1 MNPKIK
7 NRNTLLQT
15 GDIESRRI
23 VLDVAEATL
32 KRLDSYHRIH
42 SILSIDSHILT
53 IGKKQWDLS
62 QKKNIYLI
70 GAGKACN
77 AMALAVEK
85 SMGDWLTEG
94 IAIVKLIEPADK
106 NFIKTRVYVGG
117 HPLPNE
123 EGVLASKEVLSLI
136 DKATKDDLFICVMS
150 GGSSALMSY
159 PIEGITLQDEIDT
172 NDVLLKSGAGI
183 AEINSIRRHISRMN
197 GGRMAQRIA
206 EKGAELIGFNISDSI
221 SNPPTGDI
229 SVPWPNFSGTPMG
242 PDLSTLESAR
252 KVIIKYDLMHRL
264 PQSVIRYLY
273 DCTSANETPKAFP
286 QNTYYQINTLPDSCI
301 YAQQAAEEMG
311 IPSIILSTFIEGE
324 AKDVGTLM
332 ASIAREIQK
341 YRHPISPP
349 CLVLSAGEAVTTI
362 TDNASIKGHG
372 GPSQEMALSFAISA
386 AKAKGI
392 CFLSID
398 SEGTDGTTMAAGG
411 ITDSQSLNNAI
422 AAGIDIYASLR
433 SHASFE
439 ALEAINSTIIT
450 GNTGT
455 NICDINIM
463 YIPEY

>member
-32 KRLDSYHRIH
+32 QRLDSYRRIR
-42 SILSIDSHILT
+42 SILSVNGHILT

-62 QKKNIYLI
+62 QKNNVYLI

-85 SMGDWLTEG
+85 SMGNWLTEG
-94 IAIVKLIEPADK
+94 IAIVKLIELADK
-106 NFIKTRVYVGG
+106 DFIKTRVYVGG
-117 HPLPNE
+117 HPLPDE
-123 EGVLASKEVLSLI
+123 RGVLASKEVLSLI
-136 DKATKDDLFICVMS
+136 DKATRDDLFICVMS
-150 GGSSALMSY
+150 GGSSALMGY
-159 PIEGITLQDEIDT
+159 PIEGITLQDEIDAT
-172 NDVLLKSGAGI
+172 DILLKSGAGI
-183 AEINSIRRHISRMN
+183 AEINSIRRHISRIN
-197 GGRMAQRIA
+197 GGRMAQKIA

-242 PDLSTLESAR
+242 PDLSTLEYAR
-252 KVIIKYDLMHRL
+252 KVIIKYELRNRL
-264 PQSVIRYLY
+264 PQSIVRYLDNY
-273 DCTSANETPKAFP
+273 TSADETPKSFP
-286 QNTYYQINTLPDSCI
+286 NNTYYQINTLPDSCV
-301 YAQQAAEEMG
+301 YAQQVAKEMG

-332 ASIAREIQK
+332 ASVAREIQK
-341 YRHPISPP
+341 YHNPISPP

-362 TDNASIKGHG
+362 MDNASIKGHG
-372 GPSQEMALSFAISA
+372 GPSQEMTLSFAISA

-411 ITDSQSLNNAI
+411 ITDSHSLNNAI
-422 AAGIDIYASLR
+422 VAGIDIYASLR
-433 SHASFE
+433 GHASFE
-439 ALEAINSTIIT
+439 ALEAINSTVIT

-463 YIPEY
+463 YIPDC